1 MNAND
6 FAARLAVMEAALAK
20 SGKPDTRKRDEP
32 ERALPSVQPMSLK
45 EEVEWGLP
53 SIIQRVGPKEQVAA
67 ELAPPSVQ
75 RLDPK
80 EKVAV
85 KRAPPSAQRVSPKEE
100 QVAVELAPP
109 SVQRVS
115 PKEEAEIERA
125 VPTLQSPIP
134 TNAVSEA
141 SDRSIVLA
149 ARIDRLDVQLD
160 AINDLLRSLITDQAP
175 TSPPNP

>member
-32 ERALPSVQPMSLK
+32 ERALPGVQPMSLK

-53 SIIQRVGPKEQVAA
+53 SIIQRVDPKEQV
-67 ELAPPSVQ
+67 E
-75 RLDPK
+75 
-80 EKVAV
+80 V
-85 KRAPPSAQRVSPKEE
+85 KRAPPSAQRVSPKE

-109 SVQRVS
+109 SVQRAS